1 MLNVRRLLA
10 SLLVIALALAGVGAV
25 AAQENDTPSLT
36 IEDQYLYITVDT
48 VVMDGPGW
56 VVVHADDN
64 GSPGPVIGYTQVDE
78 GENTDVEVQLDPTM
92 ITETLHVMLHEDTG
106 EEGVFDFPDADP
118 PVEVDGEIVMTAINL
133 QVPEDVDD
141 VDDDVDDV
149 DPTPTPVDEDV
160 EATPTPEDVEATPTP
175 EDEDVDAAEVEE
187 TPTPTPTP
195 ADEEVDATPTPDPD
209 DEDVDAT
216 PTPDPD
222 DDEVVEVIPEL
233 GANIPML
240 PMLGLAAAGALL
252 LGVGFVFAYRKQD

>member
-10 SLLVIALALAGVGAV
+10 SLLVIALAFAGIGAV

-36 IEDQYLYITVDT
+36 IEDQALYITVAT
-48 VVMDGPGW
+48 VVSNGPGW

-64 GSPGPVIGYTQVDE
+64 GSPGEVIGYAPVED
-78 GENTDVEVQLDPTM
+78 GENTDIEVELDPNR

-118 PVEVDGEIVMTAINL
+118 PVEVDGETLVTSITL
-133 QVPEDVDD
+133 QMPEDADVDD
-141 VDDDVDDV
+141 VDDDV

-160 EATPTPEDVEATPTP
+160 DDNDVDATPTPMT
-175 EDEDVDAAEVEE
+175 EDEDVDAADVDE

-195 ADEEVDATPTPDPD
+195 ADEEVDDADVDETPTPAT
-209 DEDVDAT
+209 DVD
-216 PTPDPD
+216 DNDVD

-233 GANIPML
+233 GANVSML